1 MKIGTSYETGKH
13 TNGSRC
19 GRGLV
24 AQSRGNILP
33 VYWNSKVEY
42 GIEYYIETDKALYDL
57 GEDIEFL
64 YKVTNVTN
72 ENVLIYCSMSP
83 ELNVEIQNSDGDT
96 IWLLFPLGLPYSH
109 GVRLAPGESRV
120 LSGYSW
126 EMTDYEDYPIEP
138 GDYLE
143 PGNYRVVGIMYN
155 QGWNLYQQGNPVP
168 TEIAVEI
175 MIIPE
180 PATGLLLG
188 LGSLGLLRRRKV
200 NG

>member
-1 MKIGTSYETGKH
+1 M
-13 TNGSRC
+13 SRASI
-19 GRGLV
+19 LTAAAVVVAVV

-33 VYWNSKVEY
+33 VNSNSKVEY
-42 GIEYYIETDKALYDL
+42 GIEYYIETDKTVYDL
-57 GEDIEFL
+57 GEPVEFL

-83 ELNVEIQNSDGDT
+83 ELNVVIQNSEEET
-96 IWLLFPLGLPYSH
+96 VLMRFCAWLASSR
-109 GVRLAPGESRV
+109 GVRLAPGESRA

-126 EMTDYEDYPIEP
+126 EMTDYEGYPVEP
-138 GDYLE
+138 GAYLE
-143 PGNYRVVGIMYN
+143 PGNYHVVGIIYN
-155 QGWNLYQQGNPVP
+155 QGWNLYRQDNPVP